1 MHNGD
6 IERDDRAVARPREM
20 AIVGC
25 QEKFEIDD
33 RKFYTT
39 LPHIALIAI
48 QRNHRLITATRIKLS
63 NSGISFCF
71 FDYATS

>member
-6 IERDDRAVARPREM
+6 IERDDRTVARPREM
-20 AIVGC
+20 GIVGC

-48 QRNHRLITATRIKLS
+48 QRNH
-63 NSGISFCF
+63 
-71 FDYATS
+71 